1 MTSDRRVFK
10 LKTFDRWA
18 RRVLSDAELC
28 EAAEEVLAGRFEA
41 DLGGGLCKKRIAAA
55 GRGKSGSTRVLIAK
69 QHEAIVFFLVGRQ
82 KSDPG
87 TDFSERQVAV
97 AKIIAKGLQAATQAK
112 LAALMVDGT
121 IKEIC
126 R

>member
-1 MTSDRRVFK
+1 MIRCHKPIVVRLVSAQRHSTAIDQ
-10 LKTFDRWA
+10 
-18 RRVLSDAELC
+18 
-28 EAAEEVLAGRFEA
+28 EA
-41 DLGGGLCKKRIAAA
+41 DLGGGLCKKRIATA

-69 QHEAIVFFLVGRQ
+69 QHEGFVFFLVGRQ

-87 TDFSERQVAV
+87 SDFSEKQVAV
-97 AKIIAKGLQAATQAK
+97 AKVIAKGLQAATQGK
-112 LAALMVDGT
+112 LAALMADGT